1 MKSTPK
7 IIYLCGPITG
17 MTNGNRQAFEE
28 AEDYYINL
36 GYMVINPHTVADYM
50 PGKPE
55 SEIVKNELAS
65 ITTIVDCIALLPG
78 WKNSRYGLVEVSV
91 GLACGIPF
99 LVAGTEKQTSP
110 TLKLSAYGSQG
121 SKMLVAWDSTP
132 APAIGRQ
139 QAGKKKPSRLRQ
151 DMRTPEPLAERIPL
165 QRR

>member
-1 MKSTPK
+1 MKPNPK
-7 IIYLCGPITG
+7 IVYLCGPITG
-17 MTNGNRQAFEE
+17 MPNGNRQAFEE
-28 AEDYYINL
+28 AEDYYIAL

-65 ITTIVDCIALLPG
+65 ISTIVDCIALLPG

-121 SKMLVAWDSTP
+121 SKTLVAWRNSPTP
-132 APAIGRQ
+132 MDY
-139 QAGKKKPSRLRQ
+139 KKR
-151 DMRTPEPLAERIPL
+151 ARIQVPY
-165 QRR
+165 

>member
-1 MKSTPK
+1 MP
-7 IIYLCGPITG
+7 
-17 MTNGNRQAFEE
+17 NGNRQAFED

-36 GYMVINPHTVADYM
+36 GYMVINPHTVADHM
-50 PGKPE
+50 PGKLE
-55 SEIVKNELAS
+55 SEIVKSELAS
-65 ITTIVDCIALLPG
+65 ISTIVDCIALLPG

-91 GLACGIPF
+91 GLACGLTF
-99 LVAGTEKQTSP
+99 WVAGTETQTSP

-139 QAGKKKPSRLRQ
+139 QAGEKTPSRLRQ
-151 DMRTPEPLAERIPL
+151 NMRKAKPLAERIPL